1 MNYTWTFTSSLL
13 ITVHSFI
20 HSITGL
26 PLKLKITRLDI
37 MELISKNYDESQLPT
52 NELWEGTITRLISLE
67 SAVRLVNYVNKFFQN
82 DLPSQ
87 IKIKEF

>member
-1 MNYTWTFTSSLL
+1 
-13 ITVHSFI
+13 
-20 HSITGL
+20 
-26 PLKLKITRLDI
+26 